1 MNNIDKATELEKLSE
16 EVSRCTACRL
26 HQTRSK
32 TVFGEGSPDARIMFI
47 GEGPGKNED
56 LQGIPFCGKAGALLT
71 SIIEKGIRIPR
82 SSVYICNL
90 VKCRPTV
97 DLKMIKDRPPA
108 DDELAECSKYL
119 KKQIEIIKPEVIV
132 TLGSPATKY
141 ILNTK
146 DGITSLRGKWGEY
159 MGSPVM
165 PTFHP
170 SYIIRNGGEKSPLKK
185 DVWNDIKLVM
195 ERVGIPIEV

>member
-1 MNNIDKATELEKLSE
+1 
-16 EVSRCTACRL
+16 
-26 HQTRSK
+26 
-32 TVFGEGSPDARIMFI
+32 
-47 GEGPGKNED
+47 
-56 LQGIPFCGKAGALLT
+56 
-71 SIIEKGIRIPR
+71 
-82 SSVYICNL
+82 
-90 VKCRPTV
+90 
-97 DLKMIKDRPPA
+97 

-159 MGSPVM
+159 MGIPVM

-170 SYIIRNGGEKSPLKK
+170 SYVIRNGGEKSPLKK

-195 ERVGIPIEV
+195 ERVGIPIEAKE

>member
-1 MNNIDKATELEKLSE
+1 MTKTDELILLSKEVEK
-16 EVSRCTACRL
+16 CTLCRL
-26 HQTRSK
+26 HSTRSK
-32 TVFGEGSPDARIMFI
+32 TVFGEGSAEAKIIFI

-56 LQGIPFCGKAGALLT
+56 IQGIPFCGKAGALLT

-159 MGSPVM
+159 MGIPVM

-170 SYIIRNGGEKSPLKK
+170 SYVIRNGGEKSPLKK

-195 ERVGIPIEV
+195 ERVGIPIEAKE